1 MCTLAI
7 CLCQLLVLH
16 FFFVLSGVCVCVFYR
31 EWFFNVSSKW
41 LKTILVSRA
50 LKIPLVLSAYHLYS
64 Y

>member
-1 MCTLAI
+1 MYFGYLSLSVTCVT
-7 CLCQLLVLH
+7 